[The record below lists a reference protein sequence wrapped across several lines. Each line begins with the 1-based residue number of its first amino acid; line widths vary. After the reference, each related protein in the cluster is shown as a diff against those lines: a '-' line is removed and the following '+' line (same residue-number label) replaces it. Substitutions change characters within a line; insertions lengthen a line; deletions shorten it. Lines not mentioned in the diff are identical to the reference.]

1 MGFFSN
7 LFGKQE
13 AEANTAES
21 VQPTETSMAEN
32 MAENE
37 EVGSSTLESADTSAD
52 LGETESTGEESPASA
67 EPVEEETQQ

>member
-13 AEANTAES
+13 AEANAAES
-21 VQPTETSMAEN
+21 VQPTETS

-52 LGETESTGEESPASA
+52 LGEVESTGEESPASTESV

>member
-1 MGFFSN
+1 
-7 LFGKQE
+7 
-13 AEANTAES
+13 
-21 VQPTETSMAEN
+21 

-52 LGETESTGEESPASA
+52 LGEIESTGEESPASTESV